1 MLTKHLSGTLNAWHF
16 CHAFV
21 FVIKVLCINYGC
33 ALFAP

>member
-1 MLTKHLSGTLNAWHF
+1 MIRNAWHF

-21 FVIKVLCINYGC
+21 FVMNVLCVKCFG